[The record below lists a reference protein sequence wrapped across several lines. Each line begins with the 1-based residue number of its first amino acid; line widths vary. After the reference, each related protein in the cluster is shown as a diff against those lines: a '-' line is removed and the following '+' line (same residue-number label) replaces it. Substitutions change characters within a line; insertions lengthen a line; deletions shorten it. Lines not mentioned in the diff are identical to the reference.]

1 MKNSKFLLTAVTIFS
16 CLATFM
22 SCKKSE
28 DSSSTLNIRIT
39 DAPFN
44 AQEVNVDIK
53 QVLVNFRNDTLS
65 WVPLQTNAKVYN
77 LLGLQNGVDT
87 LLATAPATS
96 GTVQELR
103 FILGTNNSIKI
114 NNTDYPLS
122 VASGDDSGL
131 KIKVGKKL
139 SSSIETL
146 VVDFDAGLSI
156 IQTGN
161 GTYKLKPVLKLK

>member
-1 MKNSKFLLTAVTIFS
+1 MKNYSFVFVALAFS
-16 CLATFM
+16 FSLASFV
-22 SCKKSE
+22 SCKKNNGN
-28 DSSSTLNIRIT
+28 DTTLNIKLT
-39 DAPFN
+39 DAPFD
-44 AQEVNVDIK
+44 AQQVNVDIK
-53 QVLVNFRNDTLS
+53 EVLVNFRNDSSS

-87 LLATAPATS
+87 LLATSPVPS

-103 FILGTNNSIKI
+103 LILGTNNSIKI
-114 NNTDYPLS
+114 NNIDYPLS
-122 VASGDDSGL
+122 VASGDESGL
-131 KIKVGKKL
+131 KIKVSKKL
-139 SSSIETL
+139 TSSIETL